1 MKVTNPISLSHA
13 YRSVRLQEA
22 YLTAIRQP
30 NRLQSFN
37 SSRKISDHRMQ
48 SKPMILPTPGIN
60 NFFSPKGVSIRTL
73 SIEEI
78 NEKRIKGLCY
88 FCNEKYTFGHK
99 CKNSKQ
105 FFLLELE
112 QVEGDD
118 NVEEQGKDVQEEG
131 FNQLEMAQPTEL
143 WKSLFMH

>member
-1 MKVTNPISLSHA
+1 
-13 YRSVRLQEA
+13 
-22 YLTAIRQP
+22 
-30 NRLQSFN
+30 
-37 SSRKISDHRMQ
+37 MQ